1 MVKNAENINKPKIV
15 YSLVIPCY
23 NESENLV
30 NLVERCKYLLNE
42 KDDIEVI
49 IVDNGSTDNSSEVLA
64 EILLN
69 YHDERLRS
77 VRVKKN
83 QGYGHGILVGLE
95 ESFGDILGWT
105 HADLQT
111 DPLDFLKATLLI
123 SKTEDSKLV
132 FIKGKRYGRPFLDVC
147 FTWGMSLV
155 EWLILGTRLWD
166 INAQP
171 TVFSREFFISLKR
184 PPADFSI
191 DLYFYN
197 EAVRRNAIIKRFPV
211 SFELR
216 LKGEG
221 HNEKLISKIKYSW
234 KTIIFSLNL
243 RKYLKTKKS
252 KYYYD

>member
-1 MVKNAENINKPKIV
+1 MANNTVNIIKPKIV

-30 NLVERCKYLLNE
+30 NLVDRCKYLLNE
-42 KDDIEVI
+42 KEDIEVV

-69 YHDERLRS
+69 YRDERLRS

-83 QGYGHGILVGLE
+83 QGYGYGILVGLE
-95 ESFGDILGWT
+95 ESVGDILGWT

-111 DPLDFLKATLLI
+111 DPVDFLNAISII
-123 SKTEDSKLV
+123 SKTEGSKSV
-132 FIKGKRYGRPFLDVC
+132 FIKGKRYGRPFLDVF
-147 FTWGMSLV
+147 FTCGMSLV
-155 EWLILGTRLWD
+155 EWLVLGTRLWD

-171 TVFSREFFISLKR
+171 TVFSREFLISLKQ

-191 DLYFYN
+191 DLYFYY

-221 HNEKLISKIKYSW
+221 HNEKFISKIKYSW
-234 KTIIFSLNL
+234 KTIIFSLGL
-243 RKYLKTKKS
+243 RKYLKGK
-252 KYYYD
+252 

>member
-1 MVKNAENINKPKIV
+1 MFKNAEKINKPKIV
-15 YSLVIPCY
+15 FSLVIPCF

-64 EILLN
+64 EMLLN

-83 QGYGHGILVGLE
+83 LGYGHGILVGLE

-111 DPLDFLKATLLI
+111 DPVDFLNATLLM

-132 FIKGKRYGRPFLDVC
+132 FIKGKRYGRPFFDVC
-147 FTWGMSLV
+147 FTWGMSIV

-171 TVFSREFFISLKR
+171 TVFSREFFVTLKR

-191 DLYFYN
+191 DLYFYY
-197 EAVRRNAIIKRFPV
+197 EAVRRGAIIKRFPV
-211 SFELR
+211 RFESR
-216 LKGEG
+216 SKGEG
-221 HNEKLISKIKYSW
+221 HNEKFTSKLKYSW
-234 KTIIFSLNL
+234 KTIMYSISL
-243 RKYLKTKKS
+243 RKYLATK
-252 KYYYD
+252 

>member
-42 KDDIEVI
+42 RDDIEVI

-77 VRVKKN
+77 IKVKKN
-83 QGYGHGILVGLE
+83 LGYGHGILMGLE
-95 ESFGDILGWT
+95 ESYGDILGWT

-111 DPLDFLKATLLI
+111 DPVDFLKAALLM
-123 SKTEDSKLV
+123 SKTKDSKLV
-132 FIKGKRYGRPFLDVC
+132 FIKGKRYGRPFLDTC
-147 FTWGMSLV
+147 FTWGMSLA
-155 EWLILGTRLWD
+155 EWLILGTRLSD

-171 TVFSREFFISLKR
+171 TVFSREFFVTLKQS
-184 PPADFSI
+184 PIDFSI
-191 DLYFYN
+191 DLYFYY

-211 SFELR
+211 RFELR
-216 LKGEG
+216 SKGEG
-221 HNEKLISKIKYSW
+221 HNEKFISKIKYSW
-234 KTIIFSLNL
+234 KTIIFSLSL
-243 RKYLKTKKS
+243 RKYLTTK
-252 KYYYD
+252 